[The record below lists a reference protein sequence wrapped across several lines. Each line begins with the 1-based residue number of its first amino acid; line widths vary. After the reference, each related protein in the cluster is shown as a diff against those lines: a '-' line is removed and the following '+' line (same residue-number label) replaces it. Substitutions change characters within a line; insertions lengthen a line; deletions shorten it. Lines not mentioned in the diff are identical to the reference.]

1 MRYIGKI
8 VGLTTIIVLF
18 SSSIRAQKSASIYL
32 GKSASNRIEFGAGQL
47 QSSLA
52 KQGIKV
58 SVFRNVPKKPVSKGG
73 NLVFVL
79 KEGADSLKKEGYSI
93 TSSKGVTTIVGAD
106 GSGALY
112 GCVELA
118 DNYIAKKNFNFPAYR
133 SEAPEMVLRGTCIG
147 VQKPYL
153 LPGRMVYEY
162 PYTPEL
168 FPWL

>member
-58 SVFRNVPKKPVSKGG
+58 SVFRSVPKKPVSKGG
-73 NLVFVL
+73 NLVFAGTP
-79 KEGADSLKKEGYSI
+79 E
-93 TSSKGVTTIVGAD
+93 
-106 GSGALY
+106 
-112 GCVELA
+112 ELA
-118 DNYIAKKNFNFPAYR
+118 
-133 SEAPEMVLRGTCIG
+133 TCPTSMTG
-147 VQKPYL
+147 HYL
-153 LPGRMVYEY
+153 KRNLS
-162 PYTPEL
+162 
-168 FPWL
+168 